1 MRKEARELCGM
12 GKCDLFNIGKNVG
25 YVVLGKCGLFSIGK
39 NVGYANVI
47 CLVSAKRWAILYGHS
62 CELFCIGRG

>member
-25 YVVLGKCGLFSIGK
+25 YVVLGKCDLFSIGK
-39 NVGYANVI
+39 KVGYFV
-47 CLVSAKRWAILYGHS
+47 WT
-62 CELFCIGRG
+62 